1 MKNLILLLF
10 VIVCTISNAQTT
22 TAGFENFD
30 LQPES
35 FLNGSDL
42 SGGFADGDI
51 FLPNDYNTDF
61 SSWSGW
67 AISHISDNTT
77 PGFMN
82 QYSAIT
88 GGGIE
93 SDTYATSFVSG
104 ESTIRLQDGAAQ
116 EGVFITNS
124 TYAYFSML
132 DGDSFSK
139 KFGGLTGND
148 PDFFLLTIGAYQEG
162 ELTGAEV
169 EFYLAD
175 FTFADNSLDYI
186 VDEWTYVDLTSL
198 GAADSLSFTLTS
210 SDVGEFGM
218 NTPAYFCIDDFIT
231 TDPLSTRTG
240 EEALFQVYPNPTTD
254 RIRISGESI
263 PEWVS
268 VFDVNG
274 RLVLQEANANEI
286 NLESLETGTYVLQ
299 AMIGGIVS
307 SQLVVK
313 R

>member
-1 MKNLILLLF
+1 MKNLILPLF
-10 VIVCTISNAQTT
+10 VIAFAISNAQTT

-42 SGGFADGDI
+42 SGGFGDGAV
-51 FLPNDYNTDF
+51 FLPNDYNTI
-61 SSWSGW
+61 SWSGW
-67 AISHISDNTT
+67 AITNKSDNTT
-77 PGFMN
+77 PGFTN

-88 GGGIE
+88 GQGLN
-93 SDTYATSFVSG
+93 SDTYATGYVSG
-104 ESTIRLQDGAAQ
+104 ESVVHLENGASQ
-116 EGVFITNS
+116 EGVYITNS

-148 PDFFLLTIGAYQEG
+148 PDFFLLTIAAYEEG
-162 ELTGAEV
+162 EPTGAEV

-175 FTFADNSLDYI
+175 FTFSDNSQDYI
-186 VDEWTYVDLTSL
+186 VDEWTYVDLSTL

-231 TDPLSTRTG
+231 NDPLSTQNG
-240 EEALFQVYPNPTTD
+240 QEALFKVYPNPTVD
-254 RIRISGESI
+254 R
-263 PEWVS
+263 
-268 VFDVNG
+268 
-274 RLVLQEANANEI
+274 
-286 NLESLETGTYVLQ
+286 
-299 AMIGGIVS
+299 
-307 SQLVVK
+307 
-313 R
+313 

>member
-1 MKNLILLLF
+1 MKNLILPLF
-10 VIVCTISNAQTT
+10 VIFCTISNAQTT

-30 LQPES
+30 LNSES
-35 FLNGSDL
+35 FLNGSDF
-42 SGGFADGDI
+42 SGGFESGDVFLHNEFNDI
-51 FLPNDYNTDF
+51 FG
-61 SSWSGW
+61 SWSGF
-67 AISHISDNTT
+67 AISNVTDNTT
-77 PGFMN
+77 SGFMN
-82 QYSAIT
+82 QYAAIT
-88 GGGIE
+88 GEGRNSE
-93 SDTYATSFVSG
+93 NYAVSFVSL
-104 ESTIRLQDGAAQ
+104 ESVIQIQNEAAP
-116 EGVFITNS
+116 EGLYVTNS

-148 PDFFLLTIGAYQEG
+148 PDFFLLTIGAYQNG
-162 ELTGAEV
+162 ELTGTEV

-175 FTFADNSLDYI
+175 YTFSDNSQDYI

-198 GAADSLSFTLTS
+198 GDADSLSFTLTS

-218 NTPAYFCIDDFIT
+218 NTPAYFCIDDLIT
-231 TDPLSTRTG
+231 TNPLSTQKG
-240 EEALFQVYPNPTTD
+240 EDALFQVYPNPTTN

-274 RLVLQEANANEI
+274 SLVLQEANANEI

-307 SQLVVK
+307 SQLVV
-313 R
+313 RR